1 MNPDS
6 PALKVFLN
14 VHESGSVAQ
23 RHTNEEF
30 LSLCVCVCAEKTETA
45 VSAFERHESKLDYKQ
60 TTKGAK
66 EETRKD
72 PRRKREGDRGGKR
85 EAD

>member
-1 MNPDS
+1 MC
-6 PALKVFLN
+6 L
-14 VHESGSVAQ
+14 
-23 RHTNEEF
+23 
-30 LSLCVCVCAEKTETA
+30 CAEKIETA
-45 VSAFERHESKLDYKQ
+45 VSAFERHKSKLDYKQ

-85 EAD
+85 ETD